1 MLSSLAPVA
10 PVAIVATDIDAI
22 TVVHTYKKLGQH
34 TKFHAEDFQLW
45 LALDKGYRSE
55 LKPLRN
61 GWRVIADDGR
71 AVDFLK

>member
-1 MLSSLAPVA
+1 MLNSLAPVA

-45 LALDKGYRSE
+45 LAVEKGYSSKLE
-55 LKPLRN
+55 PLRN
-61 GWRVIADDGR
+61 GWRVIASDNK